1 MKILEGVSGFL
12 PVDKPRG
19 IAFSSVMKTVKR
31 KFNLVKVGHG
41 GSLDAYA
48 TGLFVIV
55 VGDAN
60 RLAGELMGADR
71 SYEGTMVLGRRT
83 DTRDVFGAVEK
94 ECAAAAGEAEIDA
107 ALASFKGDVFQTEP
121 RMCTVRRDGAATYDT
136 ADTGEHAPV
145 LSHVYSLKR
154 TGLEQMDGGFKRL
167 GFTVSGTKNL
177 IVRALAGDIG
187 EELGCGAALETLRR
201 TRIGR
206 MDLSSAIPFEKILE
220 TDPASFPSLVV
231 PPAKAL
237 L

>member
-121 RMCTVRRDGAATYDT
+121 RMCTVRRDGAATYET

-201 TRIGR
+201 VRIGR
-206 MDLSSAIPFEKILE
+206 MDISAAIPFEKILE

>member
-48 TGLFVIV
+48 TGLFVIG
-55 VGDAN
+55 VGAAN
-60 RLAGELMGADR
+60 RLAGGLMGADR

-107 ALASFKGDVFQTEP
+107 ALTSFKGDVFQTEP
-121 RMCTVRRDGAATYDT
+121 RMCTVRRDGAASYET

-167 GFTVSGTKNL
+167 GFAVSGTKNL

-201 TRIGR
+201 VRIGR
-206 MDLSSAIPFEKILE
+206 MDISAAIPFEKILE

>member
-94 ECAAAAGEAEIDA
+94 ECVAAAGEAEIDA

-121 RMCTVRRDGAATYDT
+121 RMCTVRRDGAASYDT
-136 ADTGEHAPV
+136 ADTGEHAPI

-167 GFTVSGTKNL
+167 GFAVSGTKNL

-201 TRIGR
+201 VRIGR
-206 MDLSSAIPFEKILE
+206 MDISAAIPFEKILE

>member
-71 SYEGTMVLGRRT
+71 AYEGTAILGRRT

-94 ECAAAAGEAEIDA
+94 ECAVAAGEAEIDA
-107 ALASFKGDVFQTEP
+107 ALAAFKGDVFQTEP
-121 RMCTVRRDGAATYDT
+121 RMCTVRRDGAASYET
-136 ADTGEHAPV
+136 ADTGEHAPI

-154 TGLEQMDGGFKRL
+154 TSLEQADGGFMRL
-167 GFTVSGTKNL
+167 GFAVSGTKNL
-177 IVRALAGDIG
+177 IVRSLVGDIG

-220 TDPASFPSLVV
+220 TDPAEFPSIVI

>member
-121 RMCTVRRDGAATYDT
+121 RMCTVRRDGAATYET
-136 ADTGEHAPV
+136 ADTGEHAPM

-154 TGLEQMDGGFKRL
+154 TKLEQMDGGFKRL

-177 IVRALAGDIG
+177 MVRALAGDIG

-201 TRIGR
+201 VRIGR
-206 MDLSSAIPFEKILE
+206 MDISAAIPFEKILE
-220 TDPASFPSLVV
+220 MDPASFPSLVV

>member
-1 MKILEGVSGFL
+1 
-12 PVDKPRG
+12 
-19 IAFSSVMKTVKR
+19 MKTVKR

-107 ALASFKGDVFQTEP
+107 VLASFKGDVFQTEP
-121 RMCTVRRDGAATYDT
+121 RMCTVRRDGAASYET

-145 LSHVYSLKR
+145 LAHVYSLKR

-167 GFTVSGTKNL
+167 GFAVSGTKNL

-206 MDLSSAIPFEKILE
+206 MDLSAAIPFEKILE

>member
-121 RMCTVRRDGAATYDT
+121 RMCTVRRDGAATYET
-136 ADTGEHAPV
+136 ADTGEHAPM

-177 IVRALAGDIG
+177 MVRALAGDIG

-201 TRIGR
+201 VRIGR
-206 MDLSSAIPFEKILE
+206 MDISAAIPFEKILE
-220 TDPASFPSLVV
+220 MDPASFPSLVV

>member
-121 RMCTVRRDGAATYDT
+121 RMCTVRRDGAASYET
-136 ADTGEHAPV
+136 ADTGEHAPM

-167 GFTVSGTKNL
+167 GFAVSGTKNL

-201 TRIGR
+201 VRIGR
-206 MDLSSAIPFEKILE
+206 MDISAAIPFEKILE

>member
-83 DTRDVFGAVEK
+83 DTRDVFGTVEK

-121 RMCTVRRDGAATYDT
+121 RMCTVRRDGAASYDT
-136 ADTGEHAPV
+136 ADTGEHAPM

-167 GFTVSGTKNL
+167 GFAVSGTKNL

>member
-167 GFTVSGTKNL
+167 GFAVSGTKNL
-177 IVRALAGDIG
+177 MVRALAGDIG

-206 MDLSSAIPFEKILE
+206 MDISAAIPFEKILE

>member
-60 RLAGELMGADR
+60 RLAGEFMGADR

-121 RMCTVRRDGAATYDT
+121 RMCTVRRDGAATYET

-145 LSHVYSLKR
+145 LSHVNSLKR

-177 IVRALAGDIG
+177 MVRALAGDIG

-206 MDLSSAIPFEKILE
+206 MDLSAAIPFEKILE
-220 TDPASFPSLVV
+220 IDPASFPSLVV

>member
-121 RMCTVRRDGAATYDT
+121 RMCTVRRDGAASYET

-167 GFTVSGTKNL
+167 GFAVSGTKNL

-201 TRIGR
+201 VRIGR
-206 MDLSSAIPFEKILE
+206 MDISAAIPFEKILE

>member
-41 GSLDAYA
+41 RSLDAYA

-121 RMCTVRRDGAATYDT
+121 RMCTVRRDGAATYET
-136 ADTGEHAPV
+136 ADTGEHAPM

-177 IVRALAGDIG
+177 MVRALAGDIG

-201 TRIGR
+201 VRIGR
-206 MDLSSAIPFEKILE
+206 MDISAAIPFEKILE
-220 TDPASFPSLVV
+220 MDPASFPSLVV

>member
-83 DTRDVFGAVEK
+83 DTLDVFGVVEK

-121 RMCTVRRDGAATYDT
+121 RMCTVRRDGAATYET

-177 IVRALAGDIG
+177 MVRALAGDIG

-206 MDLSSAIPFEKILE
+206 MDLSAAIPFEKILE